1 MKEDKEGEMTKSLSG
16 SGKITRRGFLK
27 ASGAAGALAVVGS
40 GATTLC
46 ALADD
51 PSQGAEER
59 ICDEAC
65 FINCAA
71 QNCGMKV
78 HVRDGKVVK
87 VTHKTDV
94 EIPAEMEGKYEY
106 DRRPCLRGR
115 SHIQWI
121 YHPDRIQYPMRR
133 VGERGSGQW
142 ERITWE
148 EAIDE
153 IGEKFNSYRAEFG
166 PQSIAMPGMTG
177 NNGCVQ
183 GNKGIL
189 ARFANVAEA
198 TDIEYCLDD
207 GWAVGEARVV
217 GSGFGS
223 NNSYWDCV
231 NSKHIFIWGGNHAET
246 LIQSWN
252 WIPKAQEKGAT
263 VVCIDP
269 RYSVTASKSDVW
281 IPLTVGT
288 DSALMMAMIHQLI
301 EGSLYDE
308 EYVKVHTVAPFLVR
322 EDNGQFLRMSDFG
335 VEPVEGPPD
344 RLGNPTIV
352 DPAVVLD
359 AATGQRM
366 SEKECANP
374 VYEGSFD
381 VDGFKVTTA
390 FTLLRNQVQP
400 YTPEWAAPKTGIDA
414 ETIVKLAK
422 MYADGPTT
430 FWTCYGFDR
439 YDNSDSLGHAAT
451 TICALTGNLGVNG
464 GGFGLPGTAAGPM
477 LFLNP
482 AYSNPSMTV
491 ASKIPWLCLPEILE
505 TGTYGGDPY
514 TIKALLNVSGNA
526 FANQAEMA
534 TFLSDTLPRVEFVV
548 THDSRMT
555 DTARYSDL
563 VLPAAHWWEDYDVA
577 TSAWLQMNDKAI
589 DPLYESKSNV
599 EFLSLVA
606 QAIGLGEYFTQT
618 SEEAC
623 EFAVNEFVLMQ
634 MQGITYEM
642 LKEKGSIFNVNPA
655 NYDGLKIH
663 DFKFSTPSGRLEFY
677 CENPQPRMNY
687 GQEYDPIPLRLPDY
701 TEPLEVNEGN
711 PLREKYPLSVL
722 QEHSKWRVHTSFGDL
737 PWLRELDPEPTV
749 KISIGDASARGI
761 QAGDMVRVFNDRGY
775 VVLNAVVD
783 GSLPVGVCNIPKGW
797 EKWQTVEGSYQDLT
811 SRQLNPVTLN
821 QTFNDILVEIEK
833 A

>member
-1 MKEDKEGEMTKSLSG
+1 MTNSLAG
-16 SGKITRRGFLK
+16 GGKISRRGFLK
-27 ASGAAGALAVVGS
+27 ATGAAGVLAAVGTGSMGMTALAAS
-40 GATTLC
+40 APPTSE
-46 ALADD
+46 D
-51 PSQGAEER
+51 R
-59 ICDEAC
+59 ICDEGC
-65 FINCAA
+65 FTNCPA

-148 EAIDE
+148 EAIAE

-166 PQSIAMPGMTG
+166 PQSIAMPYMTG
-177 NNGCVQ
+177 SYGCIQGLNGVWT
-183 GNKGIL
+183 
-189 ARFANVAEA
+189 RFSNVAEC
-198 TDIEYCLDD
+198 THMDFSLDN
-207 GWAVGEARVV
+207 GWAVGEQRVV

-223 NNSYWDCV
+223 NNSFWDCV
-231 NSKHIFIWGGNHAET
+231 NSKHIFVWGANLTDT
-246 LIQSWN
+246 LIQSWH
-252 WIPKAQEKGAT
+252 WVPKAQEKGAT
-263 VVCIDP
+263 VICIDP
-269 RYSVTASKSDVW
+269 RYSVTASKADIFVP
-281 IPLTVGT
+281 INVGT
-288 DSALMMAMIHQLI
+288 DSALMMAMIRQLI
-301 EGSLYDE
+301 EGGLYDE
-308 EYVKVHTVAPFLVR
+308 EYVKAHTVAPFLVR

-335 VEPVEGPPD
+335 VEPVEGPLD
-344 RLGNPTIV
+344 RTGKPTII

-359 AATGQRM
+359 AVTGQRM
-366 SEKECANP
+366 SEKECSDP

-390 FTLLRNQVQP
+390 FTLLRDRVQP

-414 ETIVKLAK
+414 EMIVRLAE

-464 GGFGLPGTAAGPM
+464 GGFGLTGTAAGPM
-477 LFLNP
+477 LFLDP
-482 AYSNPSMTV
+482 AYTNPSKAV
-491 ASKIPWLCLPEILE
+491 SSKVPWICLQNVVE
-505 TGTYGGDPY
+505 TNMHGDQPY
-514 TIKALLNVSGNA
+514 TIKALLNVCGNP
-526 FANQAEMA
+526 FANHAQMSE
-534 TFLSDTLPRVEFVV
+534 FLEKTLPKIDFVV
-548 THDSRMT
+548 THDMRMT

-563 VLPAAHWWEDYDVA
+563 VLPAAHWWEDYDL
-577 TSAWLQMNDKAI
+577 TSSTWLQMNDKAI

-599 EFLSLVA
+599 EFFTLVA
-606 QAIGLGEYFTQT
+606 QAIGLGEFFTQT
-618 SEEAC
+618 AQEAC
-623 EFAVNEFVLMQ
+623 EAAVNEYPLLK
-634 MQGITYEM
+634 MQGITYDM
-642 LKEKGSIFNVNPA
+642 LKEKGSIFNINPV
-655 NYDGLKIH
+655 NYDGLKTH

-677 CENPQPRMNY
+677 CENPQPRVNY
-687 GQEYDPIPLRLPDY
+687 GQEYDPVPLRLPDY

-711 PLREKYPLSVL
+711 PLREKYPLAVL

-761 QAGDMVRVFNDRGY
+761 QAGEMVRVFNDRGH
-775 VVLNAVVD
+775 VVLKAVVD